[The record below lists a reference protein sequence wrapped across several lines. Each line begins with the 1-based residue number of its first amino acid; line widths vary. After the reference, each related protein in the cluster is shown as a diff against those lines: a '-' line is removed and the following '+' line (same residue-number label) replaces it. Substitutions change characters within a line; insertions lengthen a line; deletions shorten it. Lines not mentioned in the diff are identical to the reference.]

1 MSQKSQAVRSAAYYK
16 KGILGR
22 MEKQL
27 TTIAVEGMDFYAYHG
42 CFKEETLIGTNFK
55 VDIYLS
61 VDTSLAE
68 DQDDMAGTVNYVE
81 VYERVKRQVMIPSKL
96 IEHVAARIRDAVMA
110 DFPQVCRVKV
120 KVAKLNPPIG
130 EKIREVNVTLEAAR

>member
-1 MSQKSQAVRSAAYYK
+1 
-16 KGILGR
+16 

-68 DQDDMAGTVNYVE
+68 NQDDMAGTVNYVE

>member
-1 MSQKSQAVRSAAYYK
+1 
-16 KGILGR
+16 
-22 MEKQL
+22 MEKQP

-55 VDIYLS
+55 VDIYLTL
-61 VDTSLAE
+61 DTSLAE
-68 DQDDMAGTVNYVE
+68 SQDDMAGTVNYVE
-81 VYERVKRQVMIPSKL
+81 VYERVKQQVMIPSKL
-96 IEHVAARIRDAVMA
+96 IEHVAARIRDAVLA
-110 DFPQVCRVKV
+110 DFPQVSRVKV

>member
-1 MSQKSQAVRSAAYYK
+1 
-16 KGILGR
+16 
-22 MEKQL
+22 MEKQP
-27 TTIAVEGMDFYAYHG
+27 TIIAVEGMDFYAYHG

-55 VDIYLS
+55 VDIYLTL
-61 VDTSLAE
+61 DTSLAE
-68 DQDDMAGTVNYVE
+68 SQDDMAGTVNYVE
-81 VYERVKRQVMIPSKL
+81 VYERVKQQVMIPSKL
-96 IEHVAARIRDAVMA
+96 IEHVAARIRDAVLA

>member
-1 MSQKSQAVRSAAYYK
+1 
-16 KGILGR
+16 
-22 MEKQL
+22 MEKQP
-27 TTIAVEGMDFYAYHG
+27 TIIAVEGMDFYAYHG

-55 VDIYLS
+55 VDIYLT
-61 VDTSLAE
+61 VDTALAE
-68 DQDDMAGTVNYVE
+68 AKDDMAGTVNYVE

-96 IEHVAARIRDAVMA
+96 IEHVAARIRDAVLA

-130 EKIREVNVTLEAAR
+130 EKIREVNVTLEASR

>member
-1 MSQKSQAVRSAAYYK
+1 
-16 KGILGR
+16 

-68 DQDDMAGTVNYVE
+68 SQDDMAGTVNYVE

>member
-1 MSQKSQAVRSAAYYK
+1 
-16 KGILGR
+16 
-22 MEKQL
+22 MEKQP
-27 TTIAVEGMDFYAYHG
+27 TIIAVEGMDFYAYHG

-55 VDIYLS
+55 VDIYLT
-61 VDTSLAE
+61 VDTALAE
-68 DQDDMAGTVNYVE
+68 AKDDMAGTVNYVE

-96 IEHVAARIRDAVMA
+96 IEHVAARIRDTVLA

-130 EKIREVNVTLEAAR
+130 EKIREVNVTLEASR